1 MEDDSEYG
9 RQTETFTSGKSIS
22 FDERLEQESPNRIS
36 VAFGS
41 SFSNRPIRQ
50 RRPKKRPS
58 TRSQQV
64 IQQRHNRYINGDEEP
79 TISEIFAEMLR
90 ILSRYMQHHAPSFRR
105 RMFKYAKYFF
115 YSIAFLL
122 AFVLFW
128 SLVVIR
134 SFYID
139 GVNLCTPPRD
149 FDLFRQPLV
158 EYYVHGRGNG
168 HYVRSMAVIEALNKE
183 GVDVRM
189 FIGRATVWNFFRD
202 YVAPKKTTGTTTA
215 ISIKTLLPTIGPF
228 ASLSLALER
237 IMGDCEVSSETSRYP
252 MLVITDGDLPGMLRA
267 ELGGI
272 PSVGIS
278 HGQLFAIA
286 NKPDY
291 VSQDLRLS
299 YAWDKQA
306 TLNQRASMF
315 TSWQIGTNFVN
326 LETNKPTAAVARPP
340 LRPEFVKMTKYR
352 KAYQIMEHNEI
363 VKNLFLFG
371 QENPP
376 NTVPIVPLRKSIVCY
391 FRDKDGQMAVDALH
405 SMGFDI
411 FWFATGFEDT
421 SADVE
426 TSSSLFG
433 KKWVV
438 RGEDRLKMRKEAG
451 LDVED
456 TGKHRRLS
464 EAIQQPIPVQPSS
477 TKSGPRVVRVHDRNL
492 FVSFMAMADGI
503 ASSAGSQLLSECI
516 YANIPLLAIYKDK
529 DDEQALNVIMSR
541 HDREHKPNMNIYGV
555 TVSDLQSNFTSP
567 DSRSEFNSFVA
578 KVHASKV
585 SEGYY
590 VHLTKNDTMLQA
602 IPSIELDNEA
612 EGEDPFQG
620 MQHAAPII
628 LEIVKKVE
636 ESGGHYVAVG
646 FLSGVVNLMLNVIAG
661 RFH

>member
-9 RQTETFTSGKSIS
+9 RQTETFTTGRPIS
-22 FDERLEQESPNRIS
+22 FDERLEHESPNRLS
-36 VAFGS
+36 VSFGS
-41 SFSNRPIRQ
+41 SFSNRPVRQ
-50 RRPKKRPS
+50 RRQKKRS
-58 TRSQQV
+58 SSRSQQV
-64 IQQRHNRYINGDEEP
+64 NQQRTTRYINGDKEP

-90 ILSRYMQHHAPSFRR
+90 ILSRYLQHHGPSFRR
-105 RMFKYAKYFF
+105 KIFNHTKLFLF
-115 YSIAFLL
+115 SIAILF
-122 AFVLFW
+122 AVVLFW
-128 SLVVIR
+128 SLMVIR

-139 GVNLCTPPRD
+139 AVNLCTPPRD

-215 ISIKTLLPTIGPF
+215 ISIKTLMPTIGPF

-237 IMGDCEVSSETSRYP
+237 IMGDCEVSLETSRYP

-286 NKPDY
+286 NKPAY

-371 QENPP
+371 HENPP
-376 NTVPIVPLRKSIVCY
+376 NTAPIVPFRKSIVCY

-426 TSSSLFG
+426 NSSSLFG

-438 RGEDRLKMRKEAG
+438 RGEDRLKMRKGAG

-456 TGKHRRLS
+456 VGKHRRLS
-464 EAIQQPIPVQPSS
+464 EAIQQQIPVHPHS
-477 TKSGPRVVRVHDRNL
+477 TQSGPRVVRVHDRNL

-516 YANIPLLAIYKDK
+516 YANIPLLAIYKDN

-555 TVSDLQSNFTSP
+555 TVSNLLSNFTSS
-567 DSRSEFNSFVA
+567 DSRSEFDNFVA
-578 KVHASKV
+578 KVRSSKV

-590 VHLTKNDTMLQA
+590 VHLTNNDTTSQA
-602 IPSIELDNEA
+602 IPSIDLDNEV